1 MINLGQTEFNVL
13 SQLGIRLGNWISEM
27 PSTYMPIA
35 PHLEE
40 SSDDDI
46 KVVIGVSIAGSAVG
60 TLTINTTIKA
70 LGQAA
75 IDPVVFEDLQ
85 NTAKQKIKDLLSKVY
100 YEYHYEEIFRHNFE
114 DKNQLLLEAT
124 TRECRFCRRKQ
135 PEVSFR
141 KRAHAVPEAVGNK
154 TLRTRY
160 ECDVCNDFFGRTVE
174 DDFGRWS
181 NLQRTLFR
189 VERNGGIPKFKTK
202 SGSIEVTD
210 ESVTEI
216 KVGKNVR
223 ASINPDTGNVNVQVD
238 LPTFIPL
245 AVLKAIYKMAL
256 TVMPESEVVDFRN
269 IIDWVR
275 NPNLSA
281 VAPFRLNSSILMT
294 YSGGLEHGYVVLFK
308 RQTPD
313 KSLPYMTFVLS
324 FGDIC
329 YQAIL
334 PPGREKQEKNMIIT
348 PFYQLRD
355 KEQLVSAEHSI
366 VGLASCKKND
376 LQTSIITH
384 CVMTIS

>member
-135 PEVSFR
+135 PEVSLDR
-141 KRAHAVPEAVGNK
+141 KS
-154 TLRTRY
+154 T
-160 ECDVCNDFFGRTVE
+160 
-174 DDFGRWS
+174 
-181 NLQRTLFR
+181 
-189 VERNGGIPKFKTK
+189 
-202 SGSIEVTD
+202 
-210 ESVTEI
+210 
-216 KVGKNVR
+216 
-223 ASINPDTGNVNVQVD
+223 
-238 LPTFIPL
+238 
-245 AVLKAIYKMAL
+245 
-256 TVMPESEVVDFRN
+256 
-269 IIDWVR
+269 
-275 NPNLSA
+275 
-281 VAPFRLNSSILMT
+281 RLNSS
-294 YSGGLEHGYVVLFK
+294 H
-308 RQTPD
+308 
-313 KSLPYMTFVLS
+313 
-324 FGDIC
+324 
-329 YQAIL
+329 
-334 PPGREKQEKNMIIT
+334 
-348 PFYQLRD
+348 
-355 KEQLVSAEHSI
+355 
-366 VGLASCKKND
+366 
-376 LQTSIITH
+376 
-384 CVMTIS
+384 